1 MLRPLRCPSHDL
13 EKYSMNWPQLVRQV
27 WSPSSWRGT
36 HTQGFGRVP
45 RMVDG
50 GGQVLDLKV
59 VFERLRPGSVFLSH
73 LPRLLSPL
81 VPSLLV
87 CITLLGSPSHW
98 SV

>member
-1 MLRPLRCPSHDL
+1 
-13 EKYSMNWPQLVRQV
+13 MNWPQLARQV

-36 HTQGFGRVP
+36 HTQLFGEGTQ
-45 RMVDG
+45 DG
-50 GGQVLDLKV
+50 GWRGPGSGLTG

-87 CITLLGSPSHW
+87 VYITLLGSQSHW
-98 SV
+98 NV

>member
-1 MLRPLRCPSHDL
+1 
-13 EKYSMNWPQLVRQV
+13 
-27 WSPSSWRGT
+27 
-36 HTQGFGRVP
+36 
-45 RMVDG
+45 MVDG

-87 CITLLGSPSHW
+87 CIMLLGSPSHW